1 MLLFL
6 IHVQHLH
13 WGKLIA
19 YVVVAELR
27 AHLLFLLLGTCI
39 KICFRAWCLLIFTV
53 METYC
58 FSIQCWGPD
67 CCFFLL
73 HCTACCCFVSSK
85 LTLTSPDAQV
95 HFILALQWVDDIGLL
110 LAIHIISCKCI
121 LKLWLFF
128 YHTHSRNLDNHRFT
142 SASKVPAAFTK
153 IHIVSLCVCFVQ
165 LLFMCLKI
173 WLPILLMVELLVFY
187 VLLLLPANICSN
199 AADLLRL
206 SVYIV
211 WVVAWHMYYDAV
223 MCDVDFC
230 CDEKQ
235 LMSEC

>member
-1 MLLFL
+1 MCNIYIGENWLHMLLWLSLEL
-6 IHVQHLH
+6 ICCFCCWAHVSRFVLGLDVY
-13 WGKLIA
+13 WS
-19 YVVVAELR
+19 
-27 AHLLFLLLGTCI
+27 LLWWTHTVLV
-39 KICFRAWCLLIFTV
+39 FRVEAQIVL
-53 METYC
+53 
-58 FSIQCWGPD
+58 
-67 CCFFLL
+67 FFLL

-128 YHTHSRNLDNHRFT
+128 YHTHSRNLDNHQFT

-173 WLPILLMVELLVFY
+173 WLPTLLMVELLVFY

-230 CDEKQ
+230 CDAKQ